1 MSLLGFGVIFS
12 QTFAKEGGFMDTPKR
27 YHPVLVTLHWLVALL
42 VFTDLY
48 IGYFYIRPIIM
59 LGRGGVPGT
68 DLILKIHMAAGVAI
82 LILLI
87 VRFIIRLT
95 TRKPA
100 SADAGSK
107 ALNVLAK
114 VVHYSLYFFVFA
126 ITVVGLIFS
135 LQVNRFQVAFLGATS
150 GPGSGFPRPN
160 LGAPGAFP
168 QPGPGTSSPNFNGA
182 PGSPTAPGVRP
193 GPSGRRGGFSLL
205 MVHLYIS
212 IIVIVLL
219 TLHILA
225 AFYHQL
231 LRKDRL
237 LSRMWYGQA

>member
-1 MSLLGFGVIFS
+1 
-12 QTFAKEGGFMDTPKR
+12 MDTPKR
-27 YHPVLVTLHWLVALL
+27 YHPALVTLHWLVALL
-42 VFTDLY
+42 VFMDLY

-59 LGRGGVPGT
+59 LGKGGVPGT
-68 DLILKIHMAAGVAI
+68 DLILKIHMAAGVTI
-82 LILLI
+82 LVLLI
-87 VRFIIRLT
+87 IRFIIRLA

-114 VVHYSLYFFVFA
+114 VVHYCLYFFVFA

-150 GPGSGFPRPN
+150 GPGFGSGSGFPRPS
-160 LGAPGAFP
+160 LGTPGAFP
-168 QPGPGTSSPNFNGA
+168 QPGPGTPSPSFNGA
-182 PGSPTAPGVRP
+182 PGSPAAPGFRP
-193 GPSGRRGGFSLL
+193 GAAGRRGGFNLL
-205 MVHLYIS
+205 MLHLYIS

-219 TLHILA
+219 ILHILA
-225 AFYHQL
+225 AFYHQVI
-231 LRKDRL
+231 RKDHL

>member
-1 MSLLGFGVIFS
+1 
-12 QTFAKEGGFMDTPKR
+12 MDTPKR
-27 YHPVLVTLHWLVALL
+27 YHPALVTLHWLVALL
-42 VFTDLY
+42 IFTDLY

-82 LILLI
+82 LVLLI
-87 VRFIIRLT
+87 IRFIIRLT

-100 SADAGSK
+100 PADAGSK
-107 ALNVLAK
+107 VLNVLAK

-135 LQVNRFQVAFLGATS
+135 LQINRFQVAFLGATS
-150 GPGSGFPRPN
+150 GPGFGPGGGFPRPS
-160 LGAPGAFP
+160 LGTPGAFP
-168 QPGPGTSSPNFNGA
+168 QSGPGTPAPNFNGA
-182 PGSPTAPGVRP
+182 PGSPAAPGFRP
-193 GPSGRRGGFSLL
+193 GAGGRRGGFSLL
-205 MVHLYIS
+205 MLHLYIS
-212 IIVIVLL
+212 IILIVLL

-231 LRKDRL
+231 IRKDRL

>member
-1 MSLLGFGVIFS
+1 
-12 QTFAKEGGFMDTPKR
+12 MDTPKR

-59 LGRGGVPGT
+59 VGRGGVPGT

-82 LILLI
+82 LVFLI
-87 VRFIIRLT
+87 IRFIIRLT

-100 SADAGSK
+100 PADAGFK
-107 ALNVLAK
+107 ALNILAK
-114 VVHYSLYFFVFA
+114 VVHYSLYLFVFG
-126 ITVVGLIFS
+126 ITIVGLIFS

-150 GPGSGFPRPN
+150 GPISGFSRPSV
-160 LGAPGAFP
+160 GTPGAFP
-168 QPGPGTSSPNFNGA
+168 QAGPGTPSPNFNGA
-182 PGSPTAPGVRP
+182 PGSPAAPGFRP
-193 GPSGRRGGFSLL
+193 GSGGRRGGISLL
-205 MVHLYIS
+205 MLHLYIS
-212 IIVIVLL
+212 IILIVLL

-225 AFYHQL
+225 AFYHQFI
-231 LRKDRL
+231 RRDRL

>member
-1 MSLLGFGVIFS
+1 
-12 QTFAKEGGFMDTPKR
+12 MDTPKR
-27 YHPVLVTLHWLVALL
+27 YHPALVTLHWLVALL

-68 DLILKIHMAAGVAI
+68 DLILKIHMAAGVTI
-82 LILLI
+82 LVLLI
-87 VRFIIRLT
+87 IRFIIRLT

-100 SADAGSK
+100 AADAGSK

-114 VVHYSLYFFVFA
+114 VVHYCLYFFVFA

-150 GPGSGFPRPN
+150 GPGFGPGGGFPRPG
-160 LGAPGAFP
+160 LGTPGAFP
-168 QPGPGTSSPNFNGA
+168 QPGPGTPSPSFNGV
-182 PGSPTAPGVRP
+182 PGSPAAPGFRP
-193 GPSGRRGGFSLL
+193 GAGGRRGGFNLL
-205 MVHLYIS
+205 MLHLYIS

-231 LRKDRL
+231 IRKDRL

>member
-1 MSLLGFGVIFS
+1 MN
-12 QTFAKEGGFMDTPKR
+12 TPKR

-59 LGRGGVPGT
+59 VGKGGVPGT

-82 LILLI
+82 LVFLI
-87 VRFIIRLT
+87 IRFIIRLT

-100 SADAGSK
+100 PADAGSK

-114 VVHYSLYFFVFA
+114 VVHYSLYLFVFG

-150 GPGSGFPRPN
+150 GPISGFSRPSV
-160 LGAPGAFP
+160 GTPGAFP
-168 QPGPGTSSPNFNGA
+168 QAGPGTPSPNFNGT
-182 PGSPTAPGVRP
+182 PGSPASPGFRP
-193 GPSGRRGGFSLL
+193 GSGGRRGISLL
-205 MVHLYIS
+205 IIHLYIS
-212 IIVIVLL
+212 IILIVLL
-219 TLHILA
+219 ALHILA
-225 AFYHQL
+225 ACYHQFF
-231 LRKDRL
+231 RRDHL

>member
-1 MSLLGFGVIFS
+1 M
-12 QTFAKEGGFMDTPKR
+12 ETPKR
-27 YHPVLVTLHWLVALL
+27 YHPALVTLHWLVALL

-59 LGRGGVPGT
+59 LGKGGVPGT
-68 DLILKIHMAAGVAI
+68 DLILKIHMAAGIAI
-82 LILLI
+82 LVFLVI
-87 VRFIIRLT
+87 RFIIRLA

-100 SADAGSK
+100 SADAGFK
-107 ALNVLAK
+107 ALNILAK
-114 VVHYSLYFFVFA
+114 AVHYSLYFFVFA

-150 GPGSGFPRPN
+150 SSGPGGGFPRPG
-160 LGAPGAFP
+160 LGTPGAFP
-168 QPGPGTSSPNFNGA
+168 QPGPGTPAPSFNGA
-182 PGSPTAPGVRP
+182 PGSPAAPGFRP
-193 GPSGRRGGFSLL
+193 GAGGRRGGFSLL

-212 IIVIVLL
+212 IILIVLL

-231 LRKDRL
+231 IRKDRL

>member
-1 MSLLGFGVIFS
+1 
-12 QTFAKEGGFMDTPKR
+12 MDTPKR

-82 LILLI
+82 LVLLI
-87 VRFIIRLT
+87 IRFIIRLT

-100 SADAGSK
+100 SADAGFK
-107 ALNVLAK
+107 ALNILAR

-150 GPGSGFPRPN
+150 GPGSGFQRPPASTPSNPNGNSGSGVNSPGAPASPPANAPRP
-160 LGAPGAFP
+160 G
-168 QPGPGTSSPNFNGA
+168 
-182 PGSPTAPGVRP
+182 
-193 GPSGRRGGFSLL
+193 GRRGGISLL
-205 MVHLYIS
+205 TIHFYIS

-225 AFYHQL
+225 AFYHQVF
-231 LRKDRL
+231 RKDRL

>member
-1 MSLLGFGVIFS
+1 
-12 QTFAKEGGFMDTPKR
+12 MDSPKR
-27 YHPVLVTLHWLVALL
+27 YHPALVTLHWLVALL

-82 LILLI
+82 LVLLI
-87 VRFIIRLT
+87 IRFIIRLT

-150 GPGSGFPRPN
+150 GPGFGSGSGFPRPG
-160 LGAPGAFP
+160 LGTPGAFP
-168 QPGPGTSSPNFNGA
+168 QPGPGTPSPSFNVA
-182 PGSPTAPGVRP
+182 PGSPAAPGFRP
-193 GPSGRRGGFSLL
+193 GAGGRRGGFNLL
-205 MVHLYIS
+205 MLHLYIS

-225 AFYHQL
+225 AFYHQFI
-231 LRKDRL
+231 RKDRL

>member
-1 MSLLGFGVIFS
+1 MLYFPKLLPKRKI
-12 QTFAKEGGFMDTPKR
+12 MNTPKR

-59 LGRGGVPGT
+59 VGKGGVPGT

-82 LILLI
+82 LVFLI
-87 VRFIIRLT
+87 IRFIIRLT

-100 SADAGSK
+100 PADAGSK

-114 VVHYSLYFFVFA
+114 VVHYSLYLFVFG

-150 GPGSGFPRPN
+150 GPISGFSRPSV
-160 LGAPGAFP
+160 GTPGAFP
-168 QPGPGTSSPNFNGA
+168 QAGPGTPSPNFNGA
-182 PGSPTAPGVRP
+182 PGSPAAPGFRP
-193 GPSGRRGGFSLL
+193 GAGGGRRGGFNLL
-205 MVHLYIS
+205 MLHLYIS
-212 IIVIVLL
+212 IILIVLL

-225 AFYHQL
+225 AFYHQFI
-231 LRKDRL
+231 RRDRL

>member
-1 MSLLGFGVIFS
+1 
-12 QTFAKEGGFMDTPKR
+12 MDTPKR
-27 YHPVLVTLHWLVALL
+27 YHPALVTLHWLVALL

-82 LILLI
+82 LVFLVI
-87 VRFIIRLT
+87 RFIIRLT

-135 LQVNRFQVAFLGATS
+135 LQVNRFQVAFLGAASS
-150 GPGSGFPRPN
+150 GPGSGFPRPG
-160 LGAPGAFP
+160 LGTPGAFP
-168 QPGPGTSSPNFNGA
+168 QPGTGTPSPNFNGA
-182 PGSPTAPGVRP
+182 PGFRP
-193 GPSGRRGGFSLL
+193 GPGGRRGGISLL
-205 MVHLYIS
+205 MIHLYIS
-212 IIVIVLL
+212 IILIVLL

-231 LRKDRL
+231 FRKDRL

>member
-1 MSLLGFGVIFS
+1 MN
-12 QTFAKEGGFMDTPKR
+12 TPKR

-59 LGRGGVPGT
+59 LGKGGVPGT

-82 LILLI
+82 LVLLI
-87 VRFIIRLT
+87 IRFIIRLT
-95 TRKPA
+95 TPRPA
-100 SADAGSK
+100 PADAGFK
-107 ALNVLAK
+107 ALNILAR
-114 VVHYSLYFFVFA
+114 VVHYSLYLFVFA

-150 GPGSGFPRPN
+150 SGPSGGLPRPS

-168 QPGPGTSSPNFNGA
+168 QPGSGTPSPNFNGA
-182 PGSPTAPGVRP
+182 PGSPATPGVRP
-193 GPSGRRGGFSLL
+193 GPSGRRGISLL
-205 MVHLYIS
+205 LIHFYIS
-212 IIVIVLL
+212 IIVIALL

-225 AFYHQL
+225 AIYHQL
-231 LRKDRL
+231 FRKDRL
-237 LSRMWYGQA
+237 ISRMWYGQA

>member
-1 MSLLGFGVIFS
+1 
-12 QTFAKEGGFMDTPKR
+12 MDKPKR
-27 YHPVLVTLHWLVALL
+27 YHPALVTLHWLVALL
-42 VFTDLY
+42 VFMDLY

-82 LILLI
+82 LIFLV
-87 VRFIIRLT
+87 VRFIIRLV

-135 LQVNRFQVAFLGATS
+135 LQINRFQVAFLGATS
-150 GPGSGFPRPN
+150 GPSFGPGGGFPRPG
-160 LGAPGAFP
+160 LGTPGAFP
-168 QPGPGTSSPNFNGA
+168 QPGPGTPSPNFNSAPSSPAA
-182 PGSPTAPGVRP
+182 PGSRP
-193 GPSGRRGGFSLL
+193 GSGGRRGINLL
-205 MVHLYIS
+205 MIHLYIS
-212 IIVIVLL
+212 IILIVLL

-231 LRKDRL
+231 IRKDRL